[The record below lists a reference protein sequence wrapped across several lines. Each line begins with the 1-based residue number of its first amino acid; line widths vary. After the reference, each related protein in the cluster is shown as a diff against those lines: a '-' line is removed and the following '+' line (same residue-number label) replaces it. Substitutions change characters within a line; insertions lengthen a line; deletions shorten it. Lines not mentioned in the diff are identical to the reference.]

1 MQEIKEIQELVKYIS
16 KLPGLGPKSARRII
30 LKLINNREEI
40 LKPMSKALSD
50 VLKNILRCNSCGAL
64 KSNNSIC
71 ANCEENKDIAKK
83 HNIDGFPT
91 IKYFPNGLNDS
102 SSAIVYENERD
113 LQSIKDFINKQ

>member
-1 MQEIKEIQELVKYIS
+1 MQNISEIETLIKLIS

-50 VLKNILRCNSCGAL
+50 ILKNILRCNSCGAL

-71 ANCEENKDIAKK
+71 ANCEENKET
-83 HNIDGFPT
+83 FPKRPRKEKET
-91 IKYFPNGLNDS
+91 DVIKQQ
-102 SSAIVYENERD
+102 SATLYSAASFAGGTD
-113 LQSIKDFINKQ
+113 WSI